1 MSEYA
6 CERAFP
12 RWLIILL
19 GIAATVLAVAGFRSA
34 AEIITPIFLALM
46 LVIAV
51 HPVLSWARAH
61 GAPQWLAVTLALLVL
76 YTIVIG
82 LVVTLGIS
90 VARLAALLPQYSDEI
105 EGLLGDVRSLLT
117 SVGVERGEVASAFA
131 GIDPQSVLGFV
142 SGLVSGLLG
151 AVGNLLFVLA
161 TALFMGVDASSLP
174 NRLRAVPGVSPSL
187 FTALATF
194 AEKTRSY
201 LVVSTAFGLIVA
213 VIDTVALLLLGIP
226 LPILW
231 GLLSLITNYIPNIG
245 FFIGLVPPTLL
256 ALLVDGPR
264 LAVLVVVVYCVGNF
278 VIQSIIQPAVVGDS
292 VGLSVTV
299 TFLSLV
305 AWTWILGPLGAL
317 LALPLSLL
325 AKAVLL
331 DADPERR
338 WARALVSSPLGT
350 GRKQRHDAPAT
361 DETESPPAEDGTS
374 PAALMRG
381 GQSFE
386 AGVDDQLPGEEREP
400 PRPVEGRPTADDHLR
415 GEE

>member
-1 MSEYA
+1 MSEFA
-6 CERAFP
+6 GERAFP
-12 RWLIILL
+12 RWLIVLL

-34 AEIITPIFLALM
+34 AEIITPVFLAFM

-51 HPVLSWARAH
+51 YPVLSWARAH

-82 LVVTLGIS
+82 MVVTLGIS
-90 VARLAALLPQYSDEI
+90 TARLAALLPQYSDEM

-117 SVGVERGEVASAFA
+117 SVGVGREEVASAFA
-131 GIDPQSVLGFV
+131 GFDPQSVLGFV
-142 SGLVSGLLG
+142 KGLFSGLLG
-151 AVGNLLFVLA
+151 AVGGLLFVLA
-161 TALFMGVDASSLP
+161 TALFMGVDASGLP
-174 NRLRAVPGVSPSL
+174 DRLRAVPGVSPSL
-187 FTALATF
+187 PAALGTF

-201 LVVSTAFGLIVA
+201 LVVSTVFGLIVA

-231 GLLSLITNYIPNIG
+231 GLLSLITNYIPNVG
-245 FFIGLVPPTLL
+245 FFIGLIPPTLL
-256 ALLVDGPR
+256 ALLVEGPR

-278 VIQSIIQPAVVGDS
+278 VIQSIIQPAVVGDA

-325 AKAVLL
+325 VKAVLL
-331 DADPERR
+331 DADPERA
-338 WARALVSSPLGT
+338 WARALVSSPPGT
-350 GRKQRHDAPAT
+350 GRRQRHPAPAPDKAEPAPVG
-361 DETESPPAEDGTS
+361 DEPS
-374 PAALMRG
+374 PAALTRG
-381 GQSFE
+381 EQSLE
-386 AGVDDQLPGEEREP
+386 AGVDDQLPGQEREP
-400 PRPVEGRPTADDHLR
+400 PRPVEGRATAEDHPR
-415 GEE
+415 GAE